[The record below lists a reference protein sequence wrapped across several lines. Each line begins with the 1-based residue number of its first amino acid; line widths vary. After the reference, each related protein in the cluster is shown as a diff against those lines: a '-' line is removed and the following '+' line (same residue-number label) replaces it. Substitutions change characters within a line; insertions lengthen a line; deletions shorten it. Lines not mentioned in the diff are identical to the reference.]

1 MIPTFAP
8 VIISRKR
15 RRIINTFREA
25 GATSS
30 ESAKSLEDIDLSKS
44 VLLEIQKLRG
54 IIVKVEQNRF
64 YLDEMQERKVERFR
78 RILAVVLIALVVLI
92 AWYFNKG

>member
-1 MIPTFAP
+1 LVPTFAP
-8 VIISRKR
+8 VIISKKR
-15 RRIINTFREA
+15 RRIINAFREA

-30 ESAKSLEDIDLSKS
+30 ESAKSLEDISLSKS
-44 VLLEIQKLRG
+44 VLLEIHKLRG
-54 IIVKVEQNRF
+54 VIVKVEQNRF

-78 RILAVVLIALVVLI
+78 RILALVLVALIALI